1 MKVSDLLNEERIYK
15 QCEDEIR
22 AWVEETYPGLSID
35 FYANDIEI
43 VRTDEKIDYAPERVK
58 KIVEVVN
65 IKIGEIL
72 EANQEEIYLSE
83 KVTQINKIH
92 PRFKDYEVESID
104 ALKKNKKFLKYFKE
118 LGLKIPKD
126 KIKEMVANV

>member
-1 MKVSDLLNEERIYK
+1 MKVIDLLNEERIYK

-43 VRTDEKIDYAPERVK
+43 VRTDEKIDYAPEQVM

>member
-1 MKVSDLLNEERIYK
+1 MKVLQLLNEERIYK

-43 VRTDEKIDYAPERVK
+43 VRTDEKIDYAPEQVM

-92 PRFKDYEVESID
+92 PRFKDYEVESVD

>member
-15 QCEDEIR
+15 QCENEIR

-43 VRTDEKIDYAPERVK
+43 VRTDEKIDYAPEQVM

>member
-1 MKVSDLLNEERIYK
+1 MKVGDLLNEDRIYK

-43 VRTDEKIDYAPERVK
+43 VRTDEKIDYAPEQVM

>member
-1 MKVSDLLNEERIYK
+1 MKVIDLLNEDRIYK

-43 VRTDEKIDYAPERVK
+43 VRTDEKIDYAPEQVM

-65 IKIGEIL
+65 IKIGDIL